1 MNRVFVIPLVAN
13 KMRKYEERHDGFEK
27 EYFGEL
33 SLVMHEGM
41 GVFNFG
47 IGEAGFTKCGKS

>member
-1 MNRVFVIPLVAN
+1 
-13 KMRKYEERHDGFEK
+13 MRKYEERHDGFEK